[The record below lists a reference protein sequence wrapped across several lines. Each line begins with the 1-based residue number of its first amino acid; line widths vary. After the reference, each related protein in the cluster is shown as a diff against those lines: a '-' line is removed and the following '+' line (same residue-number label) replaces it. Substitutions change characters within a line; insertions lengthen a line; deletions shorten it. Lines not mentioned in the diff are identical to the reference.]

1 MYNAFDGVKNNEK
14 RSNGLLEHAL
24 QHINFTV
31 LQILPEEFDVLI
43 MF

>member
-24 QHINFTV
+24 QNSNFTV
-31 LQILPEEFDVLI
+31 LHLVPEELDVLI